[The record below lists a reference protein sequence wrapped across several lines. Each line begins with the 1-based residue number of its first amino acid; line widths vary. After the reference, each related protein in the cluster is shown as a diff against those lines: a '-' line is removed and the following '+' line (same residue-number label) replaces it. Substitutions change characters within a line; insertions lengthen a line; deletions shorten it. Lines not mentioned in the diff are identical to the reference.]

1 MWYKLWDSVK
11 SITKDY
17 FGKSKEQEHNTQQF
31 SNEKLADGR
40 SRFYKKRG
48 VWIDRLNSITKKDNK

>member
-11 SITKDY
+11 SLIKDY
-17 FGKSKEQEHNTQQF
+17 FGKSKEKGHNTQQF
-31 SNEKLADGR
+31 SNEKLPDGR

-48 VWIDRLNSITKKDNK
+48 VWIDRLNNRKKDNK